1 MKAHTVDQ
9 STHDSAAGILGSVT
23 SAAYEYQHLTSSDY
37 ALIDTIVG
45 RASAAGVVG
54 KSELNIKPGVNWVE
68 KRGGLPPYIVR
79 IASDLLEKG
88 MSMGHAIAT
97 AINAIKKACAT
108 GDLNWPGI
116 QSENLGSRGEA
127 CAAVAQWEALK
138 ARA

>member
-1 MKAHTVDQ
+1 VP
-9 STHDSAAGILGSVT
+9 
-23 SAAYEYQHLTSSDY
+23 SAAYEYQHLTTADY
-37 ALIDTIVG
+37 RHIDRIVE
-45 RASAAGVVG
+45 RASADGVLG
-54 KSELNIKPGVNWVE
+54 KSELNVKPGVNWVE
-68 KRGGLPPYIVR
+68 RKGGLPPYIVR

-116 QSENLGSRGEA
+116 QQENLGSRAQA